1 MNNPIAFM
9 AASTPQGDKDTMYF
23 HQAMREPDS
32 EQFQMAMIKEFKDHC
47 TRNHWELAK
56 VKNVPTGT
64 RILDA
69 IWAMKRKR
77 DIKTGNVYKWKAR
90 LNVHGGQ
97 QTKGVNFWETYAPVV
112 NWFSIRLLLAQ
123 AVMQDWHTR
132 QIDFVLAYPQADIET
147 ELFMKLPRGIDVP
160 GISNKTHC
168 LRLKK
173 NLYGQ
178 RQAGRVWV
186 KHLQKGLKNI
196 GFVPSKV
203 DECVWFRDDVIF
215 TFYVDD
221 GIAWSPSAA
230 SVDKFL
236 ADFRNEEKAGAKY
249 DIEDKGDIT
258 DYLGINFEK
267 VGNSGTVHLSQ
278 PHLIDQIIKEVG
290 VERFKARPIPAPSS
304 KILGRDLDGPD
315 FAYNFNYRSIVGK
328 LNFLEKGT
336 RPDIAYAVHQCARFS
351 SNPKKSHGDALIN
364 IAKYLKGTK
373 DKGIY
378 IKKNAIKSFE
388 VYADADFSGNWDIET
403 AMLDASTAKS
413 RSGYAL
419 TLHDCPIIWHSK
431 LQSTICLSTTE
442 AEYVCLSQALRDT
455 IPVINLLKE
464 LRNNGFYDEDVAPKI
479 HCKAFEDNS
488 GALELAKTPKMR
500 PRTKHINLVYHHF
513 REHVRSGLVTLFHID
528 TKKQTADMLTKPLDQ
543 NLFQSHRKKLLGW

>member
-1 MNNPIAFM
+1 
-9 AASTPQGDKDTMYF
+9 
-23 HQAMREPDS
+23 
-32 EQFQMAMIKEFKDHC
+32 
-47 TRNHWELAK
+47 
-56 VKNVPTGT
+56 
-64 RILDA
+64 
-69 IWAMKRKR
+69 
-77 DIKTGNVYKWKAR
+77 
-90 LNVHGGQ
+90 
-97 QTKGVNFWETYAPVV
+97 
-112 NWFSIRLLLAQ
+112 
-123 AVMQDWHTR
+123 
-132 QIDFVLAYPQADIET
+132 VLAYPQADIET
-147 ELFMKLPRGIDVP
+147 ELFMKLPRGIIVP
-160 GISNKTHC
+160 GINNDTHC

-186 KHLQKGLKNI
+186 KHLQKGLRNI

-203 DECVWFRDDVIF
+203 DECVWFREDVIF

-221 GIAWSPSAA
+221 GIAWSPSSA

-267 VGNSGTVHLSQ
+267 DTTTGTVHLSQ
-278 PHLIDQIIKEVG
+278 PHLIDQIIREVG
-290 VERFKARPIPAPSS
+290 VERFKSRPIPAPSS

-315 FAYNFNYRSIVGK
+315 FKYKFNYRSIVGK

-351 SNPKKSHGDALIN
+351 SNPKKSHGDAIIN
-364 IAKYLKGTK
+364 LAKYLKGTR

-378 IKKNAIKSFE
+378 MKKNSEKSFE
-388 VYADADFSGNWDIET
+388 VYADADFSGNWDMET

-419 TLHDCPIIWHSK
+419 TLNDCPIIWHSK

-442 AEYVCLSQALRDT
+442 AEYVCLSQSLRDT

-464 LRNNGFYDEDVAPKI
+464 MHEHGFYSEEVVPKV

-513 REHVRSGLVTLFHID
+513 REHVRTGLVTLFHID

-543 NLFQSHRKKLLGW
+543 NLFQRHRKKLLGW